1 MDTGKASEDLR
12 TIGLIGWAVLLGL
25 CFAWEGLGLV
35 FGRQHWPSISD
46 LLRTMSRPVI
56 GRWILLALWLWL
68 GWHLFVRGWH
78 PFLRGTPQPGTLFP
92 NSALT
97 MSQIFR
103 QVVIPMSAS
112 YATLL
117 VMIWTSA
124 RGPGAGSG
132 RRAHGRAGGLLAE
145 RSPGLTHVIPRVVQ
159 TLVTGYVAYLVVI
172 LLYYAAVADQTTRF
186 LRAAATGGAFITFVV
201 ALPGLLLLSAAEAI
215 WRLRRSGVDGGP
227 RFGDS

>member
-25 CFAWEGLGLV
+25 SFAWEGLGLV

-78 PFLRGTPQPGTLFP
+78 PFLRGTPQPGTLYHDG
-92 NSALT
+92 ALM

-103 QVVIPMSAS
+103 QVVIPLSAS

-117 VMIWTSA
+117 GMIWRSA

-132 RRAHGRAGGLLAE
+132 WKAHGRARGPLAV
-145 RSPGLTHVIPRVVQ
+145 RSPSLTHVVPRVVR

-215 WRLRRSGVDGGP
+215 WRLWRGGVDGGRP
-227 RFGDS
+227 S